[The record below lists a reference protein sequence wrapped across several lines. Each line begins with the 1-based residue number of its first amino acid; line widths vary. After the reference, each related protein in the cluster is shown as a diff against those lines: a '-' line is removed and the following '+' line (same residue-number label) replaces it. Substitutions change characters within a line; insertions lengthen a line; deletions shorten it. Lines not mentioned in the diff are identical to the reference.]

1 MWYPVYSQCKLLVI
15 TSLFILSSQVFI
27 NLLKFFYEKLALW
40 LTNWENPRTETDYKD
55 SFTYKM
61 FLFQFVNTYS
71 SIFYI
76 AFFKLNLVIGTPGN
90 YRRLG
95 GGSKDEEGD
104 VKGFRL
110 DGCGAAGCMIDLCI
124 QLAIIMVGQQIIGN
138 ITEVAIP

>member
-1 MWYPVYSQCKLLVI
+1 MHYRLYSPYRLLVI

-95 GGSKDEEGD
+95 GSGDQKDD
-104 VKGFRL
+104 KGFRL